1 MTILKESRVRNL
13 TKTLA
18 VVSLLIP
25 ASGYSLGIGELKLHS
40 ALNQKLDAEVSLILS
55 ADERL
60 SDVKVN
66 LAPPEKFD
74 EAGVPWTYFLSKV
87 KFEPTLSNGSNIIK
101 ITSVEAL
108 KEPFLDVLLEVS
120 WAKGSLFREFTL
132 LLDPPEVYRQATMP
146 VMSSA
151 VSTGV
156 DVPTQRDRLR
166 AENSS
171 VSSALGAGEYGPTA
185 SNDTLWEIAER
196 TSRGTGV
203 TVEQMLMALYDNNP
217 KAFYRPNVNALLAGK
232 VLKIPRSETILKL
245 SHKQAVNELNQQTR
259 AWKHPQSVAQAL
271 SNHPT
276 LDEAPDNQLSLIA
289 PGQDLI
295 PENAKANSGKVQAP
309 TSEKASNTNNSTAD
323 AELTGLKTNK
333 EAPIDSALEEKISAL
348 EKQLAVMQQ
357 LMALKDQQLAVLQNQ
372 SQAKATNQL
381 TEQTANL
388 EPPAEVLPKTVE
400 PPLGKPK
407 QETPGVDS
415 SLKPQPIAEPKPIPP
430 KPAIKTTP
438 PAPVPITDDADWY
451 YLAAAG
457 VGMGLLMLLGG
468 LWWRQRQQ
476 EKGQAFEQ
484 VFTNAATLK
493 VPSPGDIFANPESE
507 SALGLNLATEENIFA
522 SDFAIGDF
530 DVVDVDQGE
539 IDPISEAD
547 VYLAYG
553 RYQQAEDLMRDAI
566 MEQPDRDECK
576 LKLLEIFY
584 ANNNKSA
591 FETYASELVSQ
602 GKQGDVVFWAKVI
615 EMGSEICP
623 NSSIFTSYY
632 EVSPSYTSGG
642 VVENKDNTFDEM
654 DFDLN
659 SFDELFSKDSDEE
672 IFGIKLDLLDDQ
684 ALDEDIKELDKPENE
699 NNKTFSSESLDF
711 DLSLFDDEFKTE
723 ETIQAIDEK
732 LNVNQENKD
741 SAYELDFFN
750 DFNIDDT
757 ANRLDISQ
765 PTALLREM
773 APASVAKAEGKTT
786 ISFDK
791 KESVPF
797 TDLESNSLDSA
808 GLFDDFNII
817 EFTSSDTKK
826 PDEKEKTNALR
837 FGDAELD
844 DDFSELFG
852 GLSKQED
859 NNTIEFTSDKEDNL
873 DDLTALFADMPA
885 NKHSASGSFSS
896 VDKEIESLFG
906 DFSGDALS
914 LEENLSEN
922 ANNLL
927 KTPSAEENSIDS
939 FADFDFTNSVDS
951 AANSPL
957 TFGVSNL
964 DEMDEMET
972 KLDLALAYIDMGD
985 RDSAKEI
992 ALEVLEKGT
1001 PEQKMVAQALLVENH
1016 DE

>member
-1 MTILKESRVRNL
+1 MRNL

-25 ASGYSLGIGELKLHS
+25 ASGYPLGIGELKLHS

-60 SDVKVN
+60 SEVKVN

-87 KFEPTLSNGSNIIK
+87 KFEPTFSNGSNIIK

-166 AENSS
+166 AENNS

-196 TSRGTGV
+196 TSRGAGV

-217 KAFYRPNVNALLAGK
+217 KAFYKPNVNALLAGK

-259 AWKHPQSVAQAL
+259 AWKHPQSVEPAL

-295 PENAKANSGKVQAP
+295 PENAKANSGKAQAP
-309 TSEKASNTNNSTAD
+309 TGEKASNTINSTAD

-333 EAPIDSALEEKISAL
+333 EAPIDGALEEKISAL

-357 LMALKDQQLAVLQNQ
+357 LMALKDQQLAALQNQ
-372 SQAKATNQL
+372 SQAKATNKL
-381 TEQTANL
+381 TEQTANI
-388 EPPAEVLPKTVE
+388 ETPAEVLPKTVE
-400 PPLGKPK
+400 PQPSKPK
-407 QETPGVDS
+407 EETPSADS
-415 SLKPQPIAEPKPIPP
+415 NLKPQPIAEPKPIPP
-430 KPAIKTTP
+430 KPAIKTPP
-438 PAPVPITDDADWY
+438 PAPAPITDEADWY

-484 VFTNAATLK
+484 AFTNAATLK

-623 NSSIFTSYY
+623 NSSIFTSHY

-684 ALDEDIKELDKPENE
+684 ALDENIKELDKPENE

-723 ETIQAIDEK
+723 ETIHAIDEK

-741 SAYELDFFN
+741 AAYELDFFN

-765 PTALLREM
+765 PAALQRETAS
-773 APASVAKAEGKTT
+773 APVAKAEGKTI

-791 KESVPF
+791 KASVPF

-826 PDEKEKTNALR
+826 SDEKEKTNALR

-873 DDLTALFADMPA
+873 DDLTALFADVPV
-885 NKHSASGSFSS
+885 NKRPVLGDSSS

-922 ANNLL
+922 ANNSLRTL
-927 KTPSAEENSIDS
+927 SAESNNIDS

-951 AANSPL
+951 TANSPL
-957 TFGVSNL
+957 NFGISNL

-985 RDSAKEI
+985 RASAKEI